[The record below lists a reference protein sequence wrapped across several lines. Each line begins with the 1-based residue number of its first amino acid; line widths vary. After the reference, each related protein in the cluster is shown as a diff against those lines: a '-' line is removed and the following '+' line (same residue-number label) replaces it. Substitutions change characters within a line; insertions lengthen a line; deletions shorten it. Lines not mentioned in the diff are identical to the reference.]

1 MDLSKM
7 MGGNLLLVRSEMIFT
22 TQTITVT
29 DDGWAVVA
37 GMGGGA
43 GGGKN
48 LIAGNSAPW
57 GVKIFAVSA
66 GQSIGFT
73 IGAGGAPVGFDT
85 RANAGGDTFISY
97 AGATIMTCRGGDAG
111 PASTTAKAPVVATVT
126 GADLWRA
133 GRQPGY
139 SQPSGGAAVDVGN
152 FTYNATGSYGDH
164 CVDVTGSGLG
174 VPMGYY
180 FWPFDITFT
189 SSAFGMPGVG
199 SSPASG
205 MPSGLFAGGSG
216 WSDSSP
222 QSMPGRGASAGIS
235 WGNTPRYG
243 GAGLAHV
250 RLFKR
255 AT

>member
-22 TQTITVT
+22 TQTIAVP

-57 GVKIFAVSA
+57 GVKIFAVAA
-66 GQSIGFT
+66 GQAIGFT
-73 IGAGGAPVGFDT
+73 IGAGGAPVGYDT

-133 GRQPGY
+133 GRQPMS
-139 SQPSGGAAVDVGN
+139 SQPAGGAAVDVGN
-152 FTYNATGSYGDH
+152 FTFSEALSAGDH
-164 CVDVTGSGLG
+164 AVDVIGGGSG
-174 VPMGYY
+174 VPVGYY
-180 FWPFDITFT
+180 FWPFDITF
-189 SSAFGMPGVG
+189 SGISPGMPGVG
-199 SSPASG
+199 AAAGSG
-205 MPSGLFAGGSG
+205 KPSGFFAGGSG
-216 WSDSSP
+216 WSDSGL
-222 QSMPGRGASAGIS
+222 QSLPGRGASAGVS
-235 WGNTPRYG
+235 GGNTPRYG

-255 AT
+255 AN